1 MRVYTA
7 HEKPH
12 AAPILVR
19 EGFSV
24 GALLFGPIW
33 LAIQGAWIPA
43 GAELLLTI
51 LFLLLPAPASLIL
64 IIGLALLAG
73 FSGRDLVRW
82 SMAQS
87 GYLEFEHRD
96 GTRRRRRARQAARS
110 APRPGGTRDGGGDGA
125 VIVARGA
132 RGDCLA
138 GSAR

>member
-12 AAPILVR
+12 AAPVLVR
-19 EGFSV
+19 EGFSL

-64 IIGLALLAG
+64 IIGLAVLAG

-87 GYLEFEHRD
+87 GYLESNIVTGRD
-96 GTRRRRRARQAARS
+96 DDDAHARLLEARPDLVERAMVAET
-110 APRPGGTRDGGGDGA
+110 AP
-125 VIVARGA
+125 
-132 RGDCLA
+132 
-138 GSAR
+138 

>member
-87 GYLEFEHRD
+87 GYLESNIVTGRD
-96 GTRRRRRARQAARS
+96 DDDAHARLLEARPDLVERAMVAET
-110 APRPGGTRDGGGDGA
+110 AP
-125 VIVARGA
+125 
-132 RGDCLA
+132 
-138 GSAR
+138 